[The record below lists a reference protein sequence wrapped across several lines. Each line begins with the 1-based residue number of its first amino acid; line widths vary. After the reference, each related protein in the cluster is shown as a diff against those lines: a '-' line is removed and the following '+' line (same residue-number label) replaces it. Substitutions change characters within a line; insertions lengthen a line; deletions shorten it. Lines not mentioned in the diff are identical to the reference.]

1 MKTGRLLKFPRPTGD
16 VHAYLYQEGDTV
28 RATVYLLAPGHE
40 RAPVH
45 EVTGAS
51 PEEVEAEVRS
61 WIDAHYP
68 RPS

>member
-16 VHAYLYQEGDTV
+16 VHAYLYQEGETV

-40 RAPVH
+40 RSPVH
-45 EVTGAS
+45 EVTGTS
-51 PEEVEAEVRS
+51 PEDVEAEVRS
-61 WIDAHYP
+61 WIDANYP